1 MFYVMMQYF
10 TSQSFVAVLTKD
22 HVGHFLSDCLLS
34 NISLKGL
41 MQVSVISNMHLRL
54 DITGKAAWPS
64 Q

>member
-1 MFYVMMQYF
+1 MFYVLMQYF

-22 HVGHFLSDCLLS
+22 HDHFLSDCLHS